1 MLVNAK
7 HAELHSCMCGL
18 VLAVLVTCFSGLGCA
33 AVQAQGMG
41 FSDDVYGLDYSPSP
55 LRALAGPVGGYEFL
69 PLGTLYPAYLAG
81 PKESRLG
88 SQIFSERDD
97 GLLWDTTLGGRFGWF
112 RMTSFDGQRAWQVD
126 VEGAAILRLDP
137 ENDVDLTSVD
147 FRAGIPISF
156 AWGPNRL
163 KLGYYHLSAH
173 AGDEFLLKNPD
184 FQRLNYVRDALLVGY
199 SRYFGERVRV
209 YGETSWAFFSD
220 VSDPWN
226 FQFGYE
232 YAPTRGTG
240 IRGEP
245 FFAINTLLRDEV
257 DFSGTA
263 TVHAGWA
270 WREGMAGR
278 LLRTGLFFQTGKSH
292 QYEFHDTSETQFGA
306 GVWYDF

>member
-7 HAELHSCMCGL
+7 HAELRPCRWGL
-18 VLAVLVTCFSGLGCA
+18 VLAFVAAFCSGLGCGD
-33 AVQAQGMG
+33 VQGQGIG
-41 FSDDVYGLDYSPSP
+41 FGEDVYGLEYGASP
-55 LRALAGPVGGYEFL
+55 LRALSGPVDGYEFL
-69 PLGTLYPAYLAG
+69 PLGTIYPAYLAG

-88 SQIFSERDD
+88 SQIFSERED

-112 RMTSFDGQRAWQVD
+112 RMASFDGQRAWQVD

-137 ENDVDLTSVD
+137 DNEVDLRSVD
-147 FRAGIPISF
+147 FRAGVPVSF

-173 AGDEFLLKNPD
+173 AGDEFLIKNPD
-184 FQRLNYVRDALLVGY
+184 FQRLNYVRDALLLGY

-209 YGETSWAFFSD
+209 YGEASWAFFSD

-232 YAPTRGTG
+232 YAPTRATG

-245 FFAINTLLRDEV
+245 FFAINALLRQEV
-257 DFSGTA
+257 EYSGTT

-270 WREGMAGR
+270 WREGKAGR

-292 QYEFHDTSETQFGA
+292 QYEFHDESETQLGY